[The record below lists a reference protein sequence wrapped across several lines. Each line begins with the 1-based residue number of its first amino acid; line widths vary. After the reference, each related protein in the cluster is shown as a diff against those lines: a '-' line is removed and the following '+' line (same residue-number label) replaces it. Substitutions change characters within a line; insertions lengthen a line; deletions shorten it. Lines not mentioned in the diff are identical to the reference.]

1 MKKIFLLLF
10 FLSTVSL
17 NAFLPAGS
25 AAFSTEH
32 LPTVIITRT
41 PKVVVIPGTR
51 YVYFLPDY
59 DEDILFYHG
68 FWYRPYSGGWF
79 RSKGYNGPW
88 KPVRK
93 VPGQV
98 LNLPPDFRGDAQA
111 GERIS
116 YRELKKHWR
125 QWEKSGYWEESAK
138 KAREKKKAS
147 KKAARK
153 PTKPKPADK
162 KTEEPV
168 KVVPPAAPVDT
179 SDKAPAG
186 PQGQETDKGT
196 GEGIDGKAAPGDTTV
211 KEPGEGP
218 K

>member
-10 FLSTVSL
+10 FLSTVFL
-17 NAFLPAGS
+17 NAFLPDGT
-25 AAFSTEH
+25 AAFSTEP

-88 KPVRK
+88 KPVQK

-98 LNLPPDFRGDAQA
+98 LNLPPDFRSAWQA

-116 YRELKKHWR
+116 YRALKKH
-125 QWEKSGYWEESAK
+125 
-138 KAREKKKAS
+138 
-147 KKAARK
+147 
-153 PTKPKPADK
+153 
-162 KTEEPV
+162 
-168 KVVPPAAPVDT
+168 
-179 SDKAPAG
+179 
-186 PQGQETDKGT
+186 
-196 GEGIDGKAAPGDTTV
+196 
-211 KEPGEGP
+211 
-218 K
+218 

>member
-10 FLSTVSL
+10 FLSTFSL
-17 NAFLPAGS
+17 SAFLPAGS
-25 AAFSTEH
+25 AAFSTEP

-59 DEDILFYHG
+59 DEAILFYHG

-88 KPVRK
+88 KPVQK

-98 LNLPPDFRGDAQA
+98 LNLPPDFRGIGQA
-111 GERIS
+111 GERIP
-116 YRELKKHWR
+116 YRALKKHWR

-153 PTKPKPADK
+153 QPKPKPADK
-162 KTEEPV
+162 KTGEPV
-168 KVVPPAAPVDT
+168 KSVPPGAPVDT
-179 SDKAPAG
+179 PDNAPAV
-186 PQGQETDKGT
+186 PQDHDTDNGT
-196 GEGIDGKAAPGDTTV
+196 GLGVDGKVAPGDTTV
-211 KEPGEGP
+211 KEPGEES